1 MQTCMETPVTQR
13 CSSSG
18 FSCSH
23 HTQQRSA
30 TSLGTIIH
38 LNLWKGLSL
47 GRWHQVRMELILSQ
61 LFAKVLRITH
71 SEIRSFFP
79 ANDEYF
85 AYFDSGLAESC
96 RKAVDDLDKYIT
108 LEGPFDGILAFS
120 QGASLA
126 ATLMI
131 QRATQKQALVPPFNC
146 AIFFSAA
153 VPLDYAA
160 LLHSQIKEVS
170 SFGEVITTPTAHIW
184 GQNDEKYCGMS
195 DRLSKLCRQE
205 LKTEFIHSGGHEVP
219 SSGTKDAVI
228 SAVNAIRRT
237 ITRALTA
244 Q

>member
-1 MQTCMETPVTQR
+1 M
-13 CSSSG
+13 
-18 FSCSH
+18 
-23 HTQQRSA
+23 
-30 TSLGTIIH
+30 
-38 LNLWKGLSL
+38 
-47 GRWHQVRMELILSQ
+47 
-61 LFAKVLRITH
+61 LRLTH

-79 ANDEYF
+79 ADDEYF

-131 QRATQKQALVPPFNC
+131 QRATQKQALVPPLNC
-146 AIFFSAA
+146 VIFFSAA
-153 VPLDYAA
+153 IPLDYAA
-160 LLHSQIKEVS
+160 LLHSKIEEVSLS

-184 GQNDEKYCGMS
+184 GQNDETYCGMS

-205 LKTEFIHSGGHEVP
+205 LRTEFIHSGGHEVP
-219 SSGTKDAVI
+219 SSGSKSAVI